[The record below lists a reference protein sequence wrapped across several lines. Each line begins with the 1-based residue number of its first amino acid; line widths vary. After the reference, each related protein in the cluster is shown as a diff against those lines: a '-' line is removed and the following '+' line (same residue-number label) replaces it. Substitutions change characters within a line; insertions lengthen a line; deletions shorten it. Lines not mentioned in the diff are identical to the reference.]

1 MAPHLMHSGENR
13 SQTDT
18 ERADQQD
25 FRRARILVVEDQDDV
40 RRLLVTALEIE
51 GHDVDEASNAIDG
64 LHKIRQRRYNLILT
78 DYAMPGGTG
87 TWMLQQASADGLL
100 QGTVSLVVTAHPDA
114 RELSTHDVIPK
125 PLDLDNFLDQ
135 VRRVLAT
142 SGRPS
147 GSPGNPDGPAARR
160 TRFIVELVLYVSSA
174 SPASIQARRNL
185 EQVLDGF
192 ERSQIKY
199 TICDLGRDPM
209 AGEID
214 RVAFT
219 PTLVKRYPEPRMW
232 LLGSLRETD
241 LIADLLRVCG
251 VDAKA

>member
-1 MAPHLMHSGENR
+1 MQSGENR
-13 SQTDT
+13 SQTDSQT
-18 ERADQQD
+18 GDQQR
-25 FRRARILVVEDQDDV
+25 FRRTRVLVVEDQDDV
-40 RRLLVTALEIE
+40 RRLLVTALEME
-51 GHDVDEASNAIDG
+51 GHDVDEASNALDG
-64 LHKIRQRRYNLILT
+64 LEKIRQGRYNLIIT

-87 TWMLQQASADGLL
+87 TWMLQQASAADLL

-125 PLDLDNFLDQ
+125 PLDLDKFLDQ
-135 VRRVLAT
+135 VRSVLA
-142 SGRPS
+142 SS
-147 GSPGNPDGPAARR
+147 DGPGGAAGDSTGRR
-160 TRFIVELVLYVSSA
+160 SRFIVELALYVSSA

-185 EQVLDGF
+185 EKVLDGF

>member
-1 MAPHLMHSGENR
+1 MRSGENR
-13 SQTDT
+13 SHTDT
-18 ERADQQD
+18 DHGDQRD

-40 RRLLVTALEIE
+40 RRLLVTALEME
-51 GHDVDEASNAIDG
+51 GHEVDDAANATDG
-64 LHKIRQRRYNLILT
+64 LQKIRQNRYNLILT

-87 TWMLQQASADGLL
+87 TWMLQQASAEDLL
-100 QGTVSLVVTAHPDA
+100 HGTVSLVVTAHPDA
-114 RELSTHDVIPK
+114 RELSAHDVIPK

-142 SGRPS
+142 PERPDGTPNGAEP
-147 GSPGNPDGPAARR
+147 GSPGRR
-160 TRFIVELVLYVSSA
+160 SRFIVELVLYVSSA

-185 EQVLDGF
+185 EHVLDGF
-192 ERSQIKY
+192 DRSQIKY

-209 AGEID
+209 AAETD

-241 LIADLLRVCG
+241 LVADLLRVCG

>member
-1 MAPHLMHSGENR
+1 MQFGENR
-13 SQTDT
+13 SHTDT
-18 ERADQQD
+18 GGGNQQD
-25 FRRARILVVEDQDDV
+25 FRRARVLVVEDQDDV
-40 RRLLVTALEIE
+40 RRLLVTVLEIE
-51 GHDVDEASNAIDG
+51 GHEVDEAPNAIDG
-64 LHKIRQRRYNLILT
+64 LRKIRQSRYNLILT

-87 TWMLQQASADGLL
+87 TWMLQQAAADDLL

-135 VRRVLAT
+135 VRRVLASDRPNGR
-142 SGRPS
+142 SGRA
-147 GSPGNPDGPAARR
+147 DGAASARR
-160 TRFIVELVLYVSSA
+160 SRFIVELVLYVSSA
-174 SPASIQARRNL
+174 SPASTQARRNL
-185 EQVLDGF
+185 ELVLDGF
-192 ERSQIKY
+192 DRSQIKY

-219 PTLVKRYPEPRMW
+219 PTLVKRYPEPRVW

-241 LIADLLRVCG
+241 LVADLLRVCG

>member
-1 MAPHLMHSGENR
+1 MQSGGNR
-13 SQTDT
+13 SQNDD
-18 ERADQQD
+18 ERDDQQG
-25 FRRARILVVEDQDDV
+25 FRRARVLVVEDQEDV

-51 GHDVDEASNAIDG
+51 GHDVDEASNAIEG
-64 LHKIRQRRYNLILT
+64 LQKIRQTHYNLILT

-87 TWMLQQASADGLL
+87 SWMLQQASADGLL
-100 QGTVSLVVTAHPDA
+100 KDTVSLVVTAHPDA
-114 RELSTHDVIPK
+114 RDLSTHDVIPK
-125 PLDLDNFLDQ
+125 PLDLDSFLDQ
-135 VRRVLAT
+135 VRRALSSPDRPTGT
-142 SGRPS
+142 SGAC
-147 GSPGNPDGPAARR
+147 GDTSPARR
-160 TRFIVELVLYVSSA
+160 SRFMVELVLYVSSA

-185 EQVLDGF
+185 EEVLGRFD
-192 ERSQIKY
+192 ESQIKY

-209 AGEID
+209 AGDID

>member
-1 MAPHLMHSGENR
+1 MHSGENR
-13 SQTDT
+13 THT
-18 ERADQQD
+18 NTKNADQEH
-25 FRRARILVVEDQDDV
+25 FRRARVLVVEDQDDV

-51 GHDVDEASNAIDG
+51 GHDVDEAGNAIDG
-64 LHKIRQRRYNLILT
+64 LQKLRQERYDLILT

-87 TWMLQQASADGLL
+87 TWMLRQASADGLL

-114 RELSTHDVIPK
+114 RELSAHDVIPK
-125 PLDLDNFLDQ
+125 PLDLDHFLDQ
-135 VRRVLAT
+135 VRRVLA
-142 SGRPS
+142 SGHRPDAS
-147 GSPGNPDGPAARR
+147 GTAGEAATRGR
-160 TRFIVELVLYVSSA
+160 SRFIVELVLYVSSA

-185 EQVLDGF
+185 EEVLDGF

-209 AGEID
+209 AGESD

-232 LLGSLRETD
+232 LLGNLRDTA

>member
-1 MAPHLMHSGENR
+1 MQFGENR
-13 SQTDT
+13 SHTDT
-18 ERADQQD
+18 GGGNQQD
-25 FRRARILVVEDQDDV
+25 FRRARVLVVEDQDDV
-40 RRLLVTALEIE
+40 RRLLVTVLEIE
-51 GHDVDEASNAIDG
+51 GHEVDEAPNAIDG
-64 LHKIRQRRYNLILT
+64 LRKIRQNRYNLILT

-87 TWMLQQASADGLL
+87 TWMLQQAAADDLL

-135 VRRVLAT
+135 VRRVLASDRPNGR
-142 SGRPS
+142 SGRA
-147 GSPGNPDGPAARR
+147 DGAASARR
-160 TRFIVELVLYVSSA
+160 SRFIVELVLYVSSA
-174 SPASIQARRNL
+174 SPASTQARRNL
-185 EQVLDGF
+185 ELVLDGF
-192 ERSQIKY
+192 DRSQIKY

-232 LLGSLRETD
+232 LLGTLRETD
-241 LIADLLRVCG
+241 LVADLLRVCG

>member
-1 MAPHLMHSGENR
+1 MQFGENR
-13 SQTDT
+13 SHTDT
-18 ERADQQD
+18 GGGNQQD
-25 FRRARILVVEDQDDV
+25 FRRARVLVVEDQDDV
-40 RRLLVTALEIE
+40 RRLLVTVLEIE
-51 GHDVDEASNAIDG
+51 GHEVDEAPNAIDG
-64 LHKIRQRRYNLILT
+64 LRKIRQSRYNLILT

-87 TWMLQQASADGLL
+87 TWMLQQAAADDLL

-135 VRRVLAT
+135 VRRVLASDRPNGR
-142 SGRPS
+142 SGRA
-147 GSPGNPDGPAARR
+147 DGAASARR
-160 TRFIVELVLYVSSA
+160 SRFIVELVLYVSSA
-174 SPASIQARRNL
+174 SPASTQARRNL
-185 EQVLDGF
+185 ELVLDGF
-192 ERSQIKY
+192 DRSQIKY

-232 LLGSLRETD
+232 LLGTLRETD
-241 LIADLLRVCG
+241 LVADLLRVCG

>member
-1 MAPHLMHSGENR
+1 
-13 SQTDT
+13 
-18 ERADQQD
+18 
-25 FRRARILVVEDQDDV
+25 
-40 RRLLVTALEIE
+40 
-51 GHDVDEASNAIDG
+51 
-64 LHKIRQRRYNLILT
+64 
-78 DYAMPGGTG
+78 
-87 TWMLQQASADGLL
+87 
-100 QGTVSLVVTAHPDA
+100 
-114 RELSTHDVIPK
+114 
-125 PLDLDNFLDQ
+125 
-135 VRRVLAT
+135 
-142 SGRPS
+142 
-147 GSPGNPDGPAARR
+147 
-160 TRFIVELVLYVSSA
+160 LYVSSA

-232 LLGSLRETD
+232 LLGNLRDTA

>member
-1 MAPHLMHSGENR
+1 MRPGENR
-13 SQTDT
+13 SHSDT
-18 ERADQQD
+18 KNGDKQRFQ
-25 FRRARILVVEDQDDV
+25 RARVLIVEDQDDV

-51 GHDVDEASNAIDG
+51 GHDVEEASNAIEG
-64 LHKIRQRRYNLILT
+64 LQKIRQTRYNLVLT

-87 TWMLQQASADGLL
+87 TWMLQQASADRLL
-100 QGTVSLVVTAHPDA
+100 DGTVALVVTAHPDA
-114 RELSTHDVIPK
+114 RELSMHDVIPK
-125 PLDLDNFLDQ
+125 PLDLDNFLTQ

-142 SGRPS
+142 AGLEE
-147 GSPGNPDGPAARR
+147 GSVGTAGADLPARR
-160 TRFIVELVLYVSSA
+160 SRFIVELVLYVSSA

-199 TICDLGRDPM
+199 TVCDLGRDPM

-232 LLGSLRETD
+232 LLGNLRETH
-241 LIADLLRVCG
+241 LIADILRVCG

>member
-1 MAPHLMHSGENR
+1 MQFGENR
-13 SQTDT
+13 SHTDT
-18 ERADQQD
+18 EGGNQQD
-25 FRRARILVVEDQDDV
+25 FRRARVLVVEDQDDV
-40 RRLLVTALEIE
+40 RRLLVTVLEIE
-51 GHDVDEASNAIDG
+51 GHEVDEAPNAIDG
-64 LHKIRQRRYNLILT
+64 LRKIRQNRYNLILT

-87 TWMLQQASADGLL
+87 TWMLQQAAADDLL

-135 VRRVLAT
+135 VRRVLASDRPNGR
-142 SGRPS
+142 SGRA
-147 GSPGNPDGPAARR
+147 DGAASARR
-160 TRFIVELVLYVSSA
+160 SRFIVELVLYVSSA
-174 SPASIQARRNL
+174 SAASTQARRNL
-185 EQVLDGF
+185 ELVLDGF
-192 ERSQIKY
+192 DRSQIKY

-232 LLGSLRETD
+232 LLGTLRETD
-241 LIADLLRVCG
+241 LVADLLRVCG

>member
-1 MAPHLMHSGENR
+1 LTQSRQND

-18 ERADQQD
+18 TNAAQER
-25 FRRARILVVEDQDDV
+25 FRRARVLVVEDQDDV

-51 GHDVDEASNAIDG
+51 GHQVDEARNAIEG
-64 LHKIRQRRYNLILT
+64 LQKIRQARYDLVLT

-100 QGTVSLVVTAHPDA
+100 RQTVSLVVTAHPDA
-114 RELSTHDVIPK
+114 RELCTHDVIPK

-135 VRRVLAT
+135 VRRVLA
-142 SGRPS
+142 SRRRPDTAGTADDS
-147 GSPGNPDGPAARR
+147 STRHR
-160 TRFIVELVLYVSSA
+160 SRFIVELVLYVSSA
-174 SPASIQARRNL
+174 SPASIQARHNL

-232 LLGSLRETD
+232 LLGNLRDTA

>member
-1 MAPHLMHSGENR
+1 MPSGENR
-13 SQTDT
+13 SHTDT
-18 ERADQQD
+18 ESSNQQD
-25 FRRARILVVEDQDDV
+25 FRRARVLVVEDQADI

-51 GHDVDEASNAIDG
+51 GHEVDEASNAIEG
-64 LHKIRQRRYNLILT
+64 LQKIRQNRYNLILT

-87 TWMLQQASADGLL
+87 TWMLQQASADDLL

-114 RELSTHDVIPK
+114 RELTTHDVIPK
-125 PLDLDNFLDQ
+125 PLDLDNFLGQ

-142 SGRPS
+142 SHRPNGAPGADDA
-147 GSPGNPDGPAARR
+147 GSARR
-160 TRFIVELVLYVSSA
+160 SRFIVELVLYVSSA

-185 EQVLDGF
+185 EQVLEGF
-192 ERSQIKY
+192 DRSQIKY
-199 TICDLGRDPM
+199 TICDLGREPM
-209 AGEID
+209 AAEID

-232 LLGSLRETD
+232 LLGTLRETD
-241 LIADLLRVCG
+241 LVADLLRVCG

>member
-1 MAPHLMHSGENR
+1 MRSRENR
-13 SQTDT
+13 SQIDT
-18 ERADQQD
+18 KNDDQQS
-25 FRRARILVVEDQDDV
+25 FRRARVLIVEDQDDV

-51 GHDVDEASNAIDG
+51 GHEVDEASNAIDG
-64 LHKIRQRRYNLILT
+64 LQRIRQAHYNLILT

-114 RELSTHDVIPK
+114 GELSAHDVIPK

-135 VRRVLAT
+135 VRRVLSSA
-142 SGRPS
+142 RQ
-147 GSPGNPDGPAARR
+147 PDTASMADDASVSRR
-160 TRFIVELVLYVSSA
+160 SRFIVELVLYVSSA

-232 LLGSLRETD
+232 LLGNLRDTA

>member
-1 MAPHLMHSGENR
+1 
-13 SQTDT
+13 
-18 ERADQQD
+18 
-25 FRRARILVVEDQDDV
+25 
-40 RRLLVTALEIE
+40 
-51 GHDVDEASNAIDG
+51 
-64 LHKIRQRRYNLILT
+64 
-78 DYAMPGGTG
+78 
-87 TWMLQQASADGLL
+87 MLQQASAADLL
-100 QGTVSLVVTAHPDA
+100 RDTISLVVTAHPDA

-125 PLDLDNFLDQ
+125 PLDLDSFLDQ
-135 VRRVLAT
+135 VRRVLASSNRT
-142 SGRPS
+142 DNSSREPA
-147 GSPGNPDGPAARR
+147 DGTPARR
-160 TRFIVELVLYVSSA
+160 SRFIVELVLYVSSS

-192 ERSQIKY
+192 DRSQIKY